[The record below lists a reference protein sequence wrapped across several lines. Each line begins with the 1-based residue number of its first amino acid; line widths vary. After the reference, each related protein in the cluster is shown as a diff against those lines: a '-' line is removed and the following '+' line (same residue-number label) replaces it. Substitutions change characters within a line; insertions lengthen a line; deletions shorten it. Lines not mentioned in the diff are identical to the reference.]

1 MTESQPVAI
10 VTGAAQGIGRAVAD
24 RFVRDGFA
32 VAIVDLNAA
41 KAEQVADELCGSGA
55 QSVAYGVDVT
65 DSPAVNDAV
74 KSLVGRFGRIDVL
87 VNNAGTH
94 VPGDVL
100 DTDDATYDK
109 IVDSIMKGTF
119 WCSRAVLPTMIEQH
133 RGAIVN
139 VSSVWAWA
147 CAAGAAPYCMAKAG
161 IVAFTKSLA
170 AEVGQH
176 GIRVNAVGPYLV
188 ATELHRA
195 SLSDEARRQMSAE
208 VPLGRESDPD
218 EIAAAIA
225 FLASDEAS
233 WVSGDTLTLSG
244 GALLR

>member
-1 MTESQPVAI
+1 MSESQPVAI
-10 VTGAAQGIGRAVAD
+10 VTGGAQGIGRAVANRFARD
-24 RFVRDGFA
+24 RFA
-32 VAIVDLNAA
+32 VALMDLNGI
-41 KAEQVADELCGSGA
+41 KAEEAAEELRASGVQA
-55 QSVAYGVDVT
+55 VAYGVDVA
-65 DSPAVNDAV
+65 DSGAVGAAV
-74 KSLVGRFGRIDVL
+74 ESLVDRFGRIDVL

-94 VPGDVL
+94 VPGNVL

-119 WCSRAVLPTMIEQH
+119 WFSRAVLPTMIQQR

-170 AEVGQH
+170 AEVGEL

-195 SLSDEARRQMSAE
+195 SLSDDVRRQMSAE
-208 VPLGRESDPD
+208 VPLKREADPD